1 MHDEDFYTHKKQ
13 RQLQY
18 QRELDQQVHSRRPMK
33 ADLGVSTPSRTL
45 HVELGEANQ
54 VFEEQPV
61 TNLGRYRKKHQIEN
75 HTSLLTNG
83 THILG
88 GALQRDEA
96 EILRRKKEQQR
107 REMHEALQQQINEK
121 NARQHNLRMSSAVP
135 VRPVQSPEF
144 IVSPNKHVEPV
155 LLFNLDSTVG
165 QDLAERREQD
175 NSDLFRKSHSVSLP
189 KDDETLDYLS
199 QLCQKLLKEQDELKS
214 KVISQDSIIESLMQS
229 KIITDTYSLERV
241 NPTSP
246 QVPPRHRPTQPTP
259 QCMPKSTGPYASKI
273 ETPVPRRQLQ
283 PPQRK
288 TSAQKIK
295 QREELARISEIDQKI
310 EAARKRAEN
319 QRNVKTRIETKP
331 SHSRLD
337 QPTPPRNVATTN
349 ARSAVQSLCMQPFM
363 PKLSN
368 EVELPP
374 LLSALSAVPRAK
386 DEVSGKSHF
395 IYPNSEGHFEDSL
408 EKFMHSS
415 VGFDKFRY

>member
-1 MHDEDFYTHKKQ
+1 MAERQHTLHPRSAPIQDGFLGSLKTMHDEDFYTHKKQ

-33 ADLGVSTPSRTL
+33 ADPGMSMPSSAL

-121 NARQHNLRMSSAVP
+121 NARNLRMSSAVP
-135 VRPVQSPEF
+135 ARPVQSPEF

-155 LLFNLDSTVG
+155 LLFNLDSATKTVEQANS
-165 QDLAERREQD
+165 QDLVERRD
-175 NSDLFRKSHSVSLP
+175 NADLFRKSHSVSLP
-189 KDDETLDYLS
+189 RDDETLDYLS

-214 KVISQDSIIESLMQS
+214 KVISQDTIIESLMQS
-229 KIITDTYSLERV
+229 K
-241 NPTSP
+241 
-246 QVPPRHRPTQPTP
+246 
-259 QCMPKSTGPYASKI
+259 M
-273 ETPVPRRQLQ
+273 ETPVPRRQ
-283 PPQRK
+283 PQRK

-295 QREELARISEIDQKI
+295 QRELARISEIDQKI

-337 QPTPPRNVATTN
+337 RPTPPRNVATTN
-349 ARSAVQSLCMQPFM
+349 ARPAVQSLRIQPFM

-374 LLSALSAVPRAK
+374 LLSTLSAVPRAK